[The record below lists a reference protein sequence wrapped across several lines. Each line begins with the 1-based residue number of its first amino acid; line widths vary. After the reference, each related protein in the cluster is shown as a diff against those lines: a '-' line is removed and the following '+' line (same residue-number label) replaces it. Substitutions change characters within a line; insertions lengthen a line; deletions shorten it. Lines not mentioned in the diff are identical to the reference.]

1 MATHVLQGTHEDDD
15 DDDDGDDDGG
25 LLIISLGPETRP
37 IPRWQ

>member
-1 MATHVLQGTHEDDD
+1 MATHVLQRTQEDDD

-37 IPRWQ
+37 IPRCQ

>member
-15 DDDDGDDDGG
+15 DDDDGG

>member
-15 DDDDGDDDGG
+15 DDDDGG

-37 IPRWQ
+37 IPR